1 MEIKIV
7 KKEDGEIIFEY
18 DGKENQFDYENF
30 DELIERVYD
39 NDDEI
44 IYNTSEE
51 LKEYEELLKGIIDG
65 ARTED
70 YREAVKKAKEAKE
83 KLEKAENETINN
95 ENNNDIP

>member
-18 DGKENQFDYENF
+18 DEKENKFDYENF
-30 DELIERVYD
+30 EELIERVYD

-44 IYNTSEE
+44 TYNTGDG
-51 LKEYEELLKGIIDG
+51 LKEYEDLLKGIIEG

-70 YREAVKKAKEAKE
+70 YREAVKNAKEAKE
-83 KLEKAENETINN
+83 KLEEAENEAIISET
-95 ENNNDIP
+95 E

>member
-18 DGKENQFDYENF
+18 DGKENKFDYENF
-30 DELIERVYD
+30 DELIERVYN

-44 IYNTSEE
+44 TYITSEE

-70 YREAVKKAKEAKE
+70 YREAVKNAKEAKE
-83 KLEKAENETINN
+83 NLEKIENEVLNN
-95 ENNNDIP
+95 EMNDSTM